1 MIDARNITGTNTT
14 VIESITTCP
23 CPVFSRN
30 VLAVSVL
37 VPGYNWDIEQSGTR
51 RVEVYICL
59 FDECIMERLC
69 VLSSHWFISEVLY
82 VQC

>member
-1 MIDARNITGTNTT
+1 M
-14 VIESITTCP
+14 
-23 CPVFSRN
+23 
-30 VLAVSVL
+30 SVL